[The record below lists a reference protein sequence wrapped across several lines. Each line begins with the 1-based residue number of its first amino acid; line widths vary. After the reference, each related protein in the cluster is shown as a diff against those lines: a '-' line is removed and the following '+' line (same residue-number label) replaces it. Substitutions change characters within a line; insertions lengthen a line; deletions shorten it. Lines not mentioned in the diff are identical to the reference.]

1 MKKKL
6 HTEFLS
12 EYLYS
17 ILLIHLSQWG
27 GAQKEILQFVTR
39 KINYE
44 KTLRVG
50 FLPKTYQSPAEKM

>member
-17 ILLIHLSQWG
+17 IFLIHLSQWG
-27 GAQKEILQFVTR
+27 GAQKETLQFVTR